1 MIRTTSTPSKH
12 ERGIATL
19 KASAAKASASLKSKA
34 QAETRLNAHTSS
46 ALSVVP
52 MSADA
57 LPALIDRATKA
68 LEDARDSAAVL
79 EARDMARIAY
89 DAAKSAGRLARAKE
103 AHDTV
108 LAQVYRAQADAL
120 LIEARAKMRLAEE
133 YDAAQDR
140 GEVAKLG
147 TNQSDLGVSDGNTR
161 PATAAD
167 IGISRKDIHE
177 ARQIRDAEKA
187 DPGVTARTLN
197 TLVERGEE
205 PTKAKLNREIAKPKP
220 ASKKIMD
227 QKALWLWGRLNDFDR
242 DGILASDPTFL
253 VSEMTEPMRAD
264 VKRLVPLV
272 RAFLEQLE
280 SAA

>member
-1 MIRTTSTPSKH
+1 MIRTTSTPSKL
-12 ERGIATL
+12 EQQ
-19 KASAAKASASLKSKA
+19 KALLGGAVPSRLKSKT
-34 QAETRLNAHTSS
+34 QPESRLNAHTSS
-46 ALSVVP
+46 AVSVVP

-68 LEDARDSAAVL
+68 LEGARDSAEVL
-79 EARDMARIAY
+79 EARDMARVAY
-89 DAAKSAGRLARAKE
+89 DAAKIAGRLAKAKE

-108 LAQVYRAQADAL
+108 LAQVYRAQAEAL
-120 LIEARAKMRLAEE
+120 LIESRAKMRLAEE
-133 YDAAQDR
+133 YDAAQER
-140 GEVAKLG
+140 GEVAKG
-147 TNQSDLGVSDGNTR
+147 SVRTDIVTEQNDVR
-161 PATAAD
+161 PATAAE

-197 TLVERGEE
+197 EIVDRGEE
-205 PTKAKLNREIAKPKP
+205 PTKAKLNREIVKPKP
-220 ASKKIMD
+220 APKKVMD
-227 QKALWLWGRLNDFDR
+227 QKALWLWGRLNDFER
-242 DGILASDPTFL
+242 DGILTSDPAFL

-272 RAFLEQLE
+272 RVFLEQLE